1 MAISTQHRSEPPAVA
16 GGLIVGESPPATA
29 GGSDRIRFINRFV
42 PKFSGRLWATVLL
55 ILASTLVPS
64 AIILWLDGRPKPAKE
79 YFITPFVSL
88 VYSSCIGGLL
98 SIGLGLFL
106 RKVLNKSP
114 LAKLLFLIV
123 LIAAATSVG
132 FILGSFILL
141 ATNALDVFPQ
151 IGVDWGTWRIS
162 LFMGVLFGVIIFL
175 NDSLKLKL
183 EKTELD
189 LRTRQL
195 SEARAKNLATEAQLS
210 SLESRV
216 RPHFLFNTLNSISA
230 LIREEPEKAEKTVER
245 LAALLR
251 FFLDA
256 ANQKTVALR
265 EEIRVVRD
273 YLEIEKTRFGERLN
287 FTFSI
292 DENAET
298 IKIPPFAVQTLVENC
313 IKHHISK
320 NRAGGEIRVSAQI
333 ENNFLRLEV
342 WDNGAGFDESDI
354 SENHGLDNLQSR
366 LAALYDERAALKIER
381 RDRFTVVSIFIS
393 TETK

>member
-1 MAISTQHRSEPPAVA
+1 MRQSDKDKSHR
-16 GGLIVGESPPATA
+16 LIVSP
-29 GGSDRIRFINRFV
+29 SHRLSLFSRFV
-42 PKFSGRLWATVLL
+42 PKFSGRLWATVFL
-55 ILASTLVPS
+55 ILGSTLVPS
-64 AIILWLDGRPKPAKE
+64 AIILWLDGRPKPPKE

-98 SIGLGLFL
+98 SIGLNRFL
-106 RKVLNKSP
+106 RGVLNKNLFS
-114 LAKLLFLIV
+114 KFLFLIV
-123 LIAAATSVG
+123 LITAATSIG

-141 ATNALDVFPQ
+141 AVNALDVLPR

-195 SEARAKNLATEAQLS
+195 SEAKAKNLATEAQLS

-230 LIREEPEKAEKTVER
+230 LIREEPEKAERTVER

-251 FFLDA
+251 FSLDA
-256 ANQKTVALR
+256 ASQKTVRLR
-265 EEIRVVRD
+265 EEIQVVRN
-273 YLEIEKTRFGERLN
+273 YLEIEKTRFGDRLK
-287 FTFSI
+287 FSFAI
-292 DENAET
+292 DENAKA
-298 IKIPPFAVQTLVENC
+298 IKIPPFAVQTLVENS
-313 IKHHISK
+313 IKHHVSK
-320 NRAGGEIRVSAQI
+320 RSAGGEIRVSARI
-333 ENNFLRLEV
+333 EKDFLRIEV
-342 WDNGAGFDESDI
+342 QDDGAGFDESDI

-366 LAALYDERAALKIER
+366 LAALYGEAAYLKIEP
-381 RDRFTVVSIFIS
+381 RDRFTVVSLIIRA
-393 TETK
+393 TEIN

>member
-1 MAISTQHRSEPPAVA
+1 MVISTQHKNQSIVSQPPLA
-16 GGLIVGESPPATA
+16 
-29 GGSDRIRFINRFV
+29 RFGNFL
-42 PKFSGRLWATVLL
+42 PKISGRLWATFLL

-64 AIILWLDGRPKPAKE
+64 VIILWLDGRPKPLKE
-79 YFITPFVSL
+79 FFITPFISL
-88 VYSSCIGGLL
+88 VYASCIGGLL
-98 SIGLGLFL
+98 SIGLNLSLRGFL
-106 RKVLNKSP
+106 DKSP
-114 LAKLLFLIV
+114 LVKFLYLTV
-123 LIAAATSVG
+123 LIAAATSIG
-132 FILGSFILL
+132 FFLGSSILL
-141 ATNALDVFPQ
+141 GFNALIGFSYF
-151 IGVDWGTWRIS
+151 GVDWGTWRIS
-162 LFMGVLFGVIIFL
+162 LFMGLLFGVIMFAG
-175 NDSLKLKL
+175 DSLKLKL
-183 EKTELD
+183 EKTELE
-189 LRTRQL
+189 LRTKQL
-195 SEARAKNLATEAQLS
+195 SEAKAKNLATEAQLS

-251 FFLDA
+251 FSLDA

-366 LAALYDERAALKIER
+366 LAALYDDRAALKIER